1 MKYFLIWAIFSSIN
15 AYATPL
21 LQMNKAFHSIT
32 ELGPYLTNETDFQNE
47 KNKKIIQKNLKE
59 LDSAF
64 QVAGHDHLIKHDLFA
79 PSYELISSNIKEST
93 LSFEKDKKD
102 YSYWILKETLTLCM
116 DCHTRLPM
124 SVTSSFQNGEL
135 TIDPNKIKDPYDLG
149 VAYLIVRRFIDAKDN
164 FTRSIQDR
172 IIKKETAKL
181 LLPFQQILMIE
192 VKVKKDP
199 NSMISIIDDYLSK
212 KHLPPTVENELKLW
226 KSRLDIW
233 KNEKA
238 ITHQINNE
246 KDLKQFIKRRLEPL
260 KEEDSFNDSLKV
272 DLLFGTGIIS
282 QYFFENQNS
291 PSAPEL
297 SYWLGWMEKRLKKEN
312 FLSTGSLYFKQCIK
326 KYPRTTIAKE
336 CLKEYTESVEFDFS
350 GSEGM
355 AIPSEIKKELKDLSD
370 LLEDKKK

>member
-15 AYATPL
+15 AFATPL

-32 ELGPYLTNETDFQNE
+32 ELGPYLRNEEEFQNK
-47 KNKKIIQKNLKE
+47 KNRKIIQKNLKE

-79 PSYELISSNIKEST
+79 PSYELLSSNIKESS

-102 YSYWILKETLTLCM
+102 YSFWILKETLTLCM

-172 IIKKETAKL
+172 IIKKETGRL

-199 NSMISIIDDYLSK
+199 TSMISIINDYLSK

-226 KSRLDIW
+226 KTRLEIW
-233 KNEKA
+233 QKEKA
-238 ITHQINNE
+238 ITNQIENE
-246 KDLKQFIKRRLEPL
+246 QELKKFIKRRLEPL

-291 PSAPEL
+291 PSAPEI
-297 SYWLGWMEKRLKKEN
+297 SYWMGWMEKRLKKEN
-312 FLSTGSLYFKQCIK
+312 FLSTGNLYFKQCIK
-326 KYPRTTIAKE
+326 KYPQTPIAKE

-350 GSEGM
+350 GSGGM

-370 LLEDKKK
+370 LLEEKKK